1 MEQKTVET
9 KILMQEQTR
18 RHLRIMSAEN
28 GASMSGIV
36 DELIEREWK
45 ASGHTATYSA
55 YYAGTGAYKT
65 HAQEREEIVLKLHA
79 EGESVEQIASALPR
93 HLRTTL
99 DGVKAI
105 IEADA
110 DATFVE
116 SMRGEGR

>member
-1 MEQKTVET
+1 
-9 KILMQEQTR
+9 
-18 RHLRIMSAEN
+18 
-28 GASMSGIV
+28 
-36 DELIEREWK
+36 
-45 ASGHTATYSA
+45 
-55 YYAGTGAYKT
+55 
-65 HAQEREEIVLKLHA
+65 VLKLHE
-79 EGESVEQIASALPR
+79 EGQSTEQIAAALPR